1 VYDYSLGDRKGQ
13 FDCKCGF
20 IRDPTDNTLR
30 RHADSK
36 ACRRS
41 ATYNFFLYKR
51 GSTAASDCVP
61 VSYPLSV
68 LGVVQMLCDLEESY
82 HISYTRGDRT
92 KEGLRV
98 DLVDHPDNRV
108 ALAGFVNP

>member
-1 VYDYSLGDRKGQ
+1 VYGYSLGGRKGQ
-13 FDCKCGF
+13 IDCKCGF

-51 GSTAASDCVP
+51 GSTVASDCVP

-68 LGVVQMLCDLEESY
+68 LAVVQILCDVEES
-82 HISYTRGDRT
+82 SYTRRERT
-92 KEGLRV
+92 KEGLRI
-98 DLVDHPDNRV
+98 DLVDLADNRV